1 MTKRKNDKDDGDDK
15 YLGELTQV
23 RECPRLDGGDGVVRE
38 PQHHQAQRVREQV
51 RGHRGDQV
59 GGEVHL
65 QIQRQSRSEIQ
76 VQTKTNTKI
85 NTKCGMGF
93 LHKATPI
100 GLRILTFQT
109 R

>member
-1 MTKRKNDKDDGDDK
+1 MTKTEKMTVTKKNDNGYDK
-15 YLGELTQV
+15 YLGELAQV

-51 RGHRGDQV
+51 GGHRGDQV

-76 VQTKTNTKI
+76 VQKKQI
-85 NTKCGMGF
+85 Q
-93 LHKATPI
+93 
-100 GLRILTFQT
+100 R
-109 R
+109 